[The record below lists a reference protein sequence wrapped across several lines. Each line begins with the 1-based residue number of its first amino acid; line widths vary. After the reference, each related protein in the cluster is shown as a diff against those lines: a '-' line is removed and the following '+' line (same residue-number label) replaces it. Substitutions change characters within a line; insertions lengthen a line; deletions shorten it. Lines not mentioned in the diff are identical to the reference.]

1 MKYEKYLKIPDP
13 HEALK
18 AIALSEA
25 LGLNE
30 IEEAVALYAEIH
42 GITTEEMAY
51 YPNGERV
58 LQPPF

>member
-1 MKYEKYLKIPDP
+1 MKYREYLKIQDP

-18 AIALSEA
+18 AIALSET
-25 LGLNE
+25 LGLEE
-30 IEEAVALYAEIH
+30 IEEAVALYAEVH
-42 GITTEEMAY
+42 GITVEEMSF